1 MSILLTGP
9 YKIRLFCLARHR
21 KEEEATTM
29 KVTLLMLIVIAV
41 VIKCL
46 MADHA
51 MEVKSG
57 HNSGLIRPRGWG

>member
-9 YKIRLFCLARHR
+9 YLIILFCLARHR

-41 VIKCL
+41 VVECL
-46 MADHA
+46 MAEHA
-51 MEVKSG
+51 VDVKSG
-57 HNSGLIRPRGWG
+57 HNTRLIRPRGW